1 MNAEDIRHRLE
12 SLQTVH
18 DLRSLLIEGLNYE
31 YRDQTLL
38 PQDVLSDAVRGPVQ
52 KMRIIAGYS
61 DFEVILCTLD
71 RLLKTSE
78 RPIAQQVV
86 NRYFH
91 SLIVFTDTEHSEWHL
106 CNLKHIEKDRA
117 EEQEIARRIRP
128 FRRMVVGETER
139 YRTTS
144 EQLLK
149 TVTESGDSGLD
160 LHMKM
165 DAAFDV
171 EAVSRSFYKDFVSYY
186 KQFRDLL
193 KQKND
198 LPQERADILTQTI
211 FNRLLFLYYVQK
223 RGFLDNNP
231 RYLYEQFRDCPPDVN
246 YYQSRLV
253 PLFRRLSDASFE
265 APELG
270 DVPFLNG
277 GLFEFDPAE
286 QEIEVENGWFETV
299 YRDLLER
306 YNFTVR
312 EDTEFEQEVAVDPE
326 MLGTVFE
333 QLILGLESKEFK
345 DIPDPRRGS
354 GSYYTPKFI
363 VAFMVKESLL
373 VYLQE
378 KLSGISRGKLKRLVY
393 DLEADGLAKAKLEQ
407 LRDALVNLKAVDPAI
422 GSGAFAVGLL
432 LKMVEIIEVI
442 DHVLTPNEV
451 EAPDYRY
458 NLKRSLIEKTI
469 YGVDI
474 QARAVHLSE
483 LRLWL
488 SLLVEVP
495 EPEPLPNLDLHIM
508 TGDSLVSKIGG
519 VVDFNLERQ
528 VRLDATGETLIDR
541 FKKMKTDYETVYDR
555 VGKQVYREKL
565 TEAKREIIRWFLE
578 ARKKAIEQRL
588 PQLALM
594 DEAKAKEREQ
604 LERHKD
610 ELVKL
615 QRLLDSLDELTGTFN
630 WGLDFAEI
638 MTLNGGFDLVIGNPP
653 YGVKVPRKVKDEFGL
668 GSRDSYGVFTTLGLT
683 ILRTHG
689 SLCYIMSDTWQT
701 IRTHK
706 KLRDRLLTETDVRYL
721 VSVPNDTFKA
731 MVNPGVYL
739 FRKRHASEQHPGGD
753 NWILAADF
761 SPLSIKNG
769 DVEVAF
775 ELLAEIESE
784 KLDQTKDGMTL
795 WSDREMAIFA
805 YRQKLIPRFSNHSF
819 FIASPKLFR
828 LVRDVGNLKAGS
840 RRQPRQQNFF
850 PEPEQTNFFD
860 DMSRPPVYAV
870 DFNGKELEL
879 AKLGD
884 VADVVVGLQTG
895 DNKYYLRQSQERLPG
910 SSRNYDAVYFDLV
923 LQDEQLEH
931 TAKTE
936 ALRLAV
942 IQVGIVEDL
951 DQPQFGPLTV
961 RFKPD
966 GVEVHEGTLDE
977 IKSKQT
983 LLRTYE
989 RRTDVETP
997 DGDVVVH
1004 PKDRYFDGRYFVPYD
1019 KGGASDIEEGWLPN
1033 YWVSTDYF
1041 IDWSEEAVG
1050 RLRTLTIADKVC
1062 LYNENKQLEPE
1073 HETTT
1078 CAVLRNTDYYFQT
1091 GISFSDS
1098 GVYSPTFRI
1107 SVGSV
1112 FDQKGSMIFPRLPTN
1127 SAKLISILPSR
1138 LSRCLLKCFVNHS
1151 VSSHVNSIKNI
1162 IIPVNPSSTLMAKLT
1177 KMFSQ
1182 IKRRQQIEPRY
1193 DYLASDQVEIN
1204 RLVYQMYNLND
1215 KDIAEV
1221 ENWFWR
1227 RYPNLATAIEAKRN
1241 N

>member
-1 MNAEDIRHRLE
+1 MNAEGIRHRLE

-31 YRDQTLL
+31 YRDQTIL

-78 RPIAQQVV
+78 RPIAQQVM

-91 SLIVFTDTEHSEWHL
+91 SLIVFTDPEHSEWHL

-128 FRRMVVGETER
+128 FRRMVVSETER

-171 EAVSRSFYKDFVSYY
+171 EAVSRSFYHDFVSYY

-198 LPQERADILTQTI
+198 LSQERADTLTQII

-231 RYLYEQFRDCPPDVN
+231 RYLYEQFRDCPPDVS

-253 PLFRRLSDASFE
+253 PLFRRLSDALFE
-265 APELG
+265 APGLG

-286 QEIEVENGWFETV
+286 QEIKVENGWFETV
-299 YRDLLER
+299 YRHLLER

-333 QLILGLESKEFK
+333 QLILGLESKEYK

-373 VYLQE
+373 AYLLGE
-378 KLSGISRGKLKRLVY
+378 FSGISRGKLKRLVY
-393 DLEADGLAKAKLEQ
+393 DLEADGLTKAKLEQ
-407 LRDALVNLKAVDPAI
+407 LRDALMNLKAVDPAI

-528 VRLDATGETLIDR
+528 VMLDATGDTLIDR
-541 FKKMKTDYETVYDR
+541 FQKMKTDYETIYDR
-555 VGKQVYREKL
+555 AGKQVCREKL

-615 QRLLDSLDELTGTFN
+615 QRLLDSVDELTGTFN

-638 MTLNGGFDLVIGNPP
+638 MTLSGGFDLVIGNPP
-653 YGVKVPRKVKDEFGL
+653 YGVKVPHKVKDEFGL

-706 KLRDRLLTETDVRYL
+706 ELRDRLLTETDVRYL
-721 VSVPNDTFKA
+721 ISVPNDTFKA
-731 MVNPGVYL
+731 TVNPGVYL

-761 SPLSIKNG
+761 SPLSIKDG

-784 KLDQTKDGMTL
+784 TLDQTKDGVTL

-828 LVRDVGNLKAGS
+828 LMRDVGNLRTDS
-840 RRQPRQQNFF
+840 RRQPRQQSFM
-850 PEPEQTNFFD
+850 PEPEQVDFLD
-860 DMSRPPVYAV
+860 HISGPPVYAV

-879 AKLGD
+879 MKLGD
-884 VADVVVGLQTG
+884 VADVIHGLTTG
-895 DNKYYLRQSQERLPG
+895 RTREFIY
-910 SSRNYDAVYFDLV
+910 SRPETYGNYKEADPKKIISDIHVLSDLS
-923 LQDEQLEH
+923 QDEKMH
-931 TAKTE
+931 
-936 ALRLAV
+936 
-942 IQVGIVEDL
+942 GFEDN
-951 DQPQFGPLTV
+951 
-961 RFKPD
+961 RFSP
-966 GVEVHEGTLDE
+966 
-977 IKSKQT
+977 
-983 LLRTYE
+983 
-989 RRTDVETP
+989 
-997 DGDVVVH
+997 
-1004 PKDRYFDGRYFVPYD
+1004 RYLVPYD
-1019 KGGASDIEEGWLPN
+1019 KGGKAEIEEGWLPM
-1033 YWVSTDYF
+1033 YYVETEYF
-1041 IDWSEEAVG
+1041 IDWRRSTVNRMKELPG
-1050 RLRTLTIADKVC
+1050 FRHDGK
-1062 LYNENKQLEPE
+1062 N
-1073 HETTT
+1073 
-1078 CAVLRNTDYYFQT
+1078 YYFKEGLTFSHT
-1091 GISFSDS
+1091 GQ
-1098 GVYSPTFRI
+1098 YAPTFRLNSI
-1107 SVGSV
+1107 SV
-1112 FDQKGSMIFPRLPTN
+1112 FDTAGSCIFLRSNLFTLN
-1127 SAKLISILPSR
+1127 GLLGILCSKLIRYLFKSFINASVNVAEGPIKEIPILYRTNVP
-1138 LSRCLLKCFVNHS
+1138 LIELEGLVDTIMQQQKE
-1151 VSSHVNSIKNI
+1151 
-1162 IIPVNPSSTLMAKLT
+1162 NPC
-1177 KMFSQ
+1177 
-1182 IKRRQQIEPRY
+1182 Y
-1193 DYLASDQVEIN
+1193 DYMANEQQEVDRLICQV
-1204 RLVYQMYNLND
+1204 YNLD
-1215 KDIAEV
+1215 DEDIAEV

-1227 RYPNLATAIEAKRN
+1227 RYPRLAKAIEAKRN
-1241 N
+1241 S